1 MKYNLTHRGR
11 KVATFDTAQMDP
23 DEVRELK
30 AMAGTFFKVV
40 QTVPDRLPP
49 LPRGY
54 SNLDDI
60 RRNGGGWIPEYLR
73 RGVEQGRRIS
83 G

>member
-40 QTVPDRLPP
+40 QVVPDRLPP
-49 LPRGY
+49 PCKGY
-54 SNLDDI
+54 SNLDDVK
-60 RRNGGGWIPEYLR
+60 RNGGGWIPEYLR
-73 RGVEQGRRIS
+73 QRVKRGQRIS